1 MLDELKNILSWAQET
16 KTSREEYL
24 KFIIEDNCLGKRY
37 GVRLNIRPFMTVGDV
52 KKKGAGVLRDKP
64 NIKWGK
70 DRGRGVASAPWY
82 KLGLEYGG
90 KEGDRINDHHLS
102 LEEKRAAREKSK

>member
-1 MLDELKNILSWAQET
+1 MND
-16 KTSREEYL
+16 
-24 KFIIEDNCLGKRY
+24 

-70 DRGRGVASAPWY
+70 DRGKDVAYAPWFSVF
-82 KLGLEYGG
+82 G
-90 KEGDRINDHHLS
+90 GDRINDYHLS
-102 LEEKRAAREKSK
+102 LEEKQKARGQ